1 MEKTKATWN
10 DPMLSV
16 ENAKHYL
23 EGRLLRTRYLLNTT
37 EFGHFY
43 IMSDYQKNRILAPLE
58 RLLQM
63 QNVKLSKIPIDPNY
77 SHYFDFYYGQ
87 FNGNGKRHGLG
98 AYGWC
103 PEKDDEDDY
112 NVEIFVGQFNDGEIT
127 DDGVY
132 YTWSSEDAKNRFT
145 VQGEFA
151 VTALVDPYPI
161 DENGKKKPSKTHKS
175 ILTELSVLLFIVF
188 SVALGIYTKWWIGII
203 VFFVGLEV
211 VFPLLGVIKDSI
223 KSDK

>member
-10 DPMLSV
+10 GPMQSV

-43 IMSDYQKNRILAPLE
+43 IMNDYQKNRILAPLE
-58 RLLQM
+58 RLLQI
-63 QNVKLSKIPIDPNY
+63 QNVRLSKIPIDPNY

-145 VQGEFA
+145 VQGEFV
-151 VTALVDPYPI
+151 VTALEDPCPV
-161 DENGKKKPSKTHKS
+161 KKKSGGNSGKSSKPGS
-175 ILTELSVLLFIVF
+175 DASGSVPGYVGCVVIIIAVLV
-188 SVALGIYTKWWIGII
+188 GIFVKWW
-203 VFFVGLEV
+203 VGLLIFCV
-211 VFPLLGVIKDSI
+211 VGYLLGRD
-223 KSDK
+223 

>member
-43 IMSDYQKNRILAPLE
+43 IMNDYQKNRILAPLE
-58 RLLQM
+58 RLLQI
-63 QNVKLSKIPIDPNY
+63 QNVRLSKIPIDPNY

-103 PEKDDEDDY
+103 PAKDEEDDY
-112 NVEIFVGQFNDGEIT
+112 NVEIFVGQ
-127 DDGVY
+127 
-132 YTWSSEDAKNRFT
+132 
-145 VQGEFA
+145 
-151 VTALVDPYPI
+151 
-161 DENGKKKPSKTHKS
+161 
-175 ILTELSVLLFIVF
+175 
-188 SVALGIYTKWWIGII
+188 IGRAH
-203 VFFVGLEV
+203 V
-211 VFPLLGVIKDSI
+211 
-223 KSDK
+223 

>member
-63 QNVKLSKIPIDPNY
+63 QNVKLSKIPVDPNY

-87 FNGNGKRHGLG
+87 FNGNGKMHGLG

-103 PEKDDEDDY
+103 PERDEEDDY
-112 NVEIFVGQFNDGEIT
+112 NVKIFVGQFNDGEIT

-132 YTWSSEDAKNRFT
+132 YT
-145 VQGEFA
+145 
-151 VTALVDPYPI
+151 
-161 DENGKKKPSKTHKS
+161 
-175 ILTELSVLLFIVF
+175 
-188 SVALGIYTKWWIGII
+188 
-203 VFFVGLEV
+203 
-211 VFPLLGVIKDSI
+211 
-223 KSDK
+223 